1 MDRLPVFNTRAMKQE
16 FINHYGL
23 LMTGAKPYMLRS
35 IHREL
40 TKDASC
46 FHTSQ
51 EQEVDQR
58 VQEALR
64 LEDVDIV
71 VDLREMNEGR
81 EAKYELFWI
90 KCSEFISECTAVQE
104 RCHGDICFMATVI
117 SVRDLI
123 AQVS

>member
-1 MDRLPVFNTRAMKQE
+1 MKQE

-71 VDLREMNEGR
+71 VDL
-81 EAKYELFWI
+81 
-90 KCSEFISECTAVQE
+90 
-104 RCHGDICFMATVI
+104 
-117 SVRDLI
+117 
-123 AQVS
+123 